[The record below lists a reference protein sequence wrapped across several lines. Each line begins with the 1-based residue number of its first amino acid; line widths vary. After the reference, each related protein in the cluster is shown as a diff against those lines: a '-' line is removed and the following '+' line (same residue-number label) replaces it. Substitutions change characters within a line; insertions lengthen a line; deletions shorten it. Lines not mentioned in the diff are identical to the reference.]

1 MPIQIIQHVWDVFK
15 LIIWLAVQNVF
26 SANHKTQLVFPTCFA
41 YDDTIGFYCFFV
53 VAFISVSNFFTRHS
67 IIHSSCSIESQFGS
81 CRMKTLWCPWRFEDF
96 IFACRI
102 QSKAN
107 KFTLLQKISEIFASQ
122 SERNSN
128 SRMQN
133 FRAGRKL
140 HSQNSLSALFRVFY
154 TK

>member
-26 SANHKTQLVFPTCFA
+26 SANRKTQLVFPTCFA

-53 VAFISVSNFFTRHS
+53 VAFISVSNFFS
-67 IIHSSCSIESQFGS
+67 FLFHSSFYYSFVLFDWISIWLMSY
-81 CRMKTLWCPWRFEDF
+81 EDITMPI

-122 SERNSN
+122 SEKNSN
-128 SRMQN
+128 SRMQH

-140 HSQNSLSALFRVFY
+140 HRRNRL
-154 TK
+154 